1 MRGAAPTRIPAA
13 WLVAVC
19 AGVAVGGFPLTSDP
33 GPRAA
38 FAQPFGLRAVTV
50 SGARELIAQFD
61 GRQWVAPAVEPAAQ
75 GPVADGA
82 AIAGLESTDGGLV
95 YTVGVFPMSSAFW
108 PRARAAVERL
118 AVDNG
123 GVGRGRVTE
132 VVMYAAPG
140 LDGDAVFVDLVSRAP
155 DPAWRGAVVSAWVRP
170 DPASGAPL
178 VLGPR
183 VQPFATYEAF
193 RGIPRRHPL
202 GVAVAGPRGAA
213 TWVMHTRRGGQDA
226 FELVDLQRKGLFER
240 PPFLR
245 GGPRT

>member
-1 MRGAAPTRIPAA
+1 MGGAAPTRNPVA

-19 AGVAVGGFPLTSDP
+19 AGVAVGGFPLDSDP

-38 FAQPFGLRAVTV
+38 FAQPFALRAVTV
-50 SGARELIAQFD
+50 SGAREPIAQFD
-61 GRQWVAPAVEPAAQ
+61 GRQWVPPALDPAVPIGDE
-75 GPVADGA
+75 V

-108 PRARAAVERL
+108 PRARAAVEQL
-118 AVDNG
+118 AVGGG
-123 GVGRGRVTE
+123 GVGRARVTE
-132 VVMYAAPG
+132 VVMYAPPG
-140 LDGDAVFVDLVSRAP
+140 LGGDAVFVDLVSRDP
-155 DPAWRGAVVSAWVRP
+155 DPAWRGAVASAWVRP
-170 DPASGAPL
+170 DPAGGAPL
-178 VLGPR
+178 VLGSR

-193 RGIPRRHPL
+193 RAIPRRHPL
-202 GVAVAGPRGAA
+202 GVAVAGPRGAV

-240 PPFLR
+240 PPFVR